1 MVTAPQP
8 KGPRP
13 GRRRARRLLR
23 TLRTQLTRQFITRN
37 RRLAFALSVLT
48 IAIAVAAVHL
58 SEWWFSPG
66 VMILPILAGG
76 LLLWPR
82 ALRIFF
88 AFAAAALIYDVIKDK
103 AGAGIVATI
112 VLTAVFADVLA
123 RTREKLGVQGLRGDR
138 MLLELRDR
146 IRAQGKLPELGEGW
160 GSSLVLKAGGS
171 SFGGDFVVSFSDGK
185 MLEVALV
192 DVSGKGIDAGTRA
205 LLLSGAFGGLL
216 GSVPREEFLPACN
229 AYMRRGGASE
239 GFVTA
244 VHLSLDLASGEY
256 VIASAGHPPAVHYDG
271 AAGRWR
277 VTRAHGIV
285 LGVVA
290 DLHGAATESERG
302 VLQRGDALMLY
313 TDGLVE
319 APGRDIDVGTD
330 RLLGEAE
337 RMLASGFRT
346 GAPALVAA
354 MQREIGGSDDCA
366 LVLLWRSW
374 PVLAAALSPG
384 MPAGP
389 GIDDVE
395 HGPAGLW
402 RRKAEHLLQDRVDG
416 GVQPVLGEGLFV
428 VLGLPDIDIAQ
439 PGLGA
444 PGQVGDQ
451 ARRQLRAQAFL
462 DPGVG
467 LGVDRHVVG
476 DCVGH
481 RIASPILD
489 PK

>member
-1 MVTAPQP
+1 MTSAPQP
-8 KGPRP
+8 RRP
-13 GRRRARRLLR
+13 HSGRRRALR
-23 TLRTQLTRQFITRN
+23 WVHTLRTQLTRQFITRN
-37 RRLAFALSVLT
+37 RRMAFVLSVLT
-48 IAIAVAAVHL
+48 IAIAVASVHV
-58 SEWWFSPG
+58 SAWWFSPG

-88 AFAAAALIYDVIKDK
+88 GFAAAAVIYDVAEGK

-112 VLTAVFADVLA
+112 VLTAAFADVLA

-160 GSSLVLKAGGS
+160 GSSLVLKPAGGA

-229 AYMRRGGASE
+229 AYMRRG
-239 GFVTA
+239 
-244 VHLSLDLASGEY
+244 
-256 VIASAGHPPAVHYDG
+256 
-271 AAGRWR
+271 AA
-277 VTRAHGIV
+277 
-285 LGVVA
+285 
-290 DLHGAATESERG
+290 AAESERG

-346 GAPALVAA
+346 GAPALVAS

-366 LVLLWRSW
+366 LVLLWRT
-374 PVLAAALSPG
+374 
-384 MPAGP
+384 
-389 GIDDVE
+389 
-395 HGPAGLW
+395 
-402 RRKAEHLLQDRVDG
+402 
-416 GVQPVLGEGLFV
+416 
-428 VLGLPDIDIAQ
+428 
-439 PGLGA
+439 
-444 PGQVGDQ
+444 
-451 ARRQLRAQAFL
+451 
-462 DPGVG
+462 
-467 LGVDRHVVG
+467 
-476 DCVGH
+476 
-481 RIASPILD
+481 
-489 PK
+489 

>member
-1 MVTAPQP
+1 
-8 KGPRP
+8 
-13 GRRRARRLLR
+13 
-23 TLRTQLTRQFITRN
+23 QLTRQFITRN

-48 IAIAVAAVHL
+48 IAISVASVHL

-88 AFAAAALIYDVIKDK
+88 AFAAVALVYDVLEDK

-112 VLTAVFADVLA
+112 VLTAAFADVLA

-138 MLLELRDR
+138 MLLEL
-146 IRAQGKLPELGEGW
+146 GEGW
-160 GSSLVLKAGGS
+160 GSSLVLKPAGGS
-171 SFGGDFVVSFSDGK
+171 SFGGDFVVSFCDGK

-229 AYMRRGGASE
+229 AYMRRGGGSE

-244 VHLSLDLASGEY
+244 VHLSLDLATGEY
-256 VIASAGHPPAVHYDG
+256 VISSAGHPPAAHYDG

-277 VTRAHGIV
+277 LTRAHGIV

-337 RMLASGFRT
+337 RLLASGFRT

-366 LVLLWRSW
+366 LVLLWRS
-374 PVLAAALSPG
+374 
-384 MPAGP
+384 
-389 GIDDVE
+389 
-395 HGPAGLW
+395 
-402 RRKAEHLLQDRVDG
+402 
-416 GVQPVLGEGLFV
+416 
-428 VLGLPDIDIAQ
+428 
-439 PGLGA
+439 
-444 PGQVGDQ
+444 
-451 ARRQLRAQAFL
+451 
-462 DPGVG
+462 
-467 LGVDRHVVG
+467 
-476 DCVGH
+476 
-481 RIASPILD
+481 
-489 PK
+489 